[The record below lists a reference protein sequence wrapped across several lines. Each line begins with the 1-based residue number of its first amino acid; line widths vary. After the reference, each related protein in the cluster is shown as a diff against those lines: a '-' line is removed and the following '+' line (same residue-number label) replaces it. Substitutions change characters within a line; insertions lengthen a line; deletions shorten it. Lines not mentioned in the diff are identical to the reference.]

1 MNPVADQIDSL
12 RGRETERELV
22 DPDSKHKD
30 LKETFT
36 IERMIPRERST
47 CAR

>member
-1 MNPVADQIDSL
+1 MIGSAIVTDFKWQRDGMRI
-12 RGRETERELV
+12 G

-47 CAR
+47 SAR